1 MAAAALTQEST
12 SKFVQTKH
20 WKLHYNEAGEGHPVI
35 MLHGTGPGATG
46 WSNFNR
52 NLAPLAEKYRVI
64 LLDFPGWGK
73 SDTVD
78 VGALVSSDP
87 SVGENRGDVNALAV
101 KELMDELGMETAALV
116 GNSMGGGCVQ
126 SFNMLYPERL
136 SHFITMGSGAPG
148 TNIILPGGPQE
159 GIKIIRETYENPTP
173 ENFTRLIKVM
183 VYDDSFVSEELAKQR
198 SDAAL
203 ANRDHLANWLKS
215 FGGGG
220 ASAVP
225 NPKMVESILT
235 CKVPALVF
243 HGRDD
248 RTVPIEGSLRLV
260 SMLPDATLVIF
271 NKCGHWAQ
279 VEHADTFNWMVS
291 EFIANN

>member
-1 MAAAALTQEST
+1 MAVAQLTEEST
-12 SKFVQTKH
+12 SRFVQTKH

-52 NLAPLAEKYRVI
+52 NLGPLAEKYHVI
-64 LLDFPGWGK
+64 LLDSPGWGQ

-78 VGALVSSDP
+78 VEAFGQS
-87 SVGENRGDVNALAV
+87 RGDINALAV
-101 KELMDELGMETAALV
+101 KELMDELGMDKAALV

-126 SFNMLYPERL
+126 SFNMSFPERL

-148 TNIILPGGPQE
+148 TNIIMPGGPLE
-159 GIKIIRETYENPTP
+159 GIRIIRETYENPTP
-173 ENFTRLIKVM
+173 ENFKRLIQVM
-183 VYDDSFVSEELAKQR
+183 VYDSSFVSEELAQQR
-198 SDAAL
+198 AKSAL
-203 ANRDHLANWLKS
+203 ANQDHLANWLKS

-220 ASAVP
+220 GAAP
-225 NPKMVESILT
+225 NPKLVESILN
-235 CKVPALVF
+235 CQAPALVF

-248 RTVPIEGSLRLV
+248 RTVPIEGSMRLM
-260 SMLPDATLVIF
+260 SMLPNATLVVF

-279 VEHADTFNWMVS
+279 VEHAATFNWMVS
-291 EFIANN
+291 DFIANN

>member
-1 MAAAALTQEST
+1 MATAQLTQEST

-52 NLAPLAEKYRVI
+52 NIGPLSEKYRVI
-64 LLDFPGWGK
+64 LLDSPGWGE

-78 VGALVSSDP
+78 VAKFGQA
-87 SVGENRGDVNALAV
+87 RGDINALAV

-126 SFNMLYPERL
+126 AFNMAFPERL

-148 TNIILPGGPQE
+148 TNIIQAGGPLE
-159 GIKIIRETYENPTP
+159 GIRIIRETYENPTP
-173 ENFTRLIKVM
+173 ENFKRLIEVM
-183 VYDDSFVSEELAKQR
+183 VYDSGFVTSELAQQR
-198 SDAAL
+198 ADNAL
-203 ANRDHLANWLKS
+203 ANKEHLANWLKS
-215 FGGGG
+215 FGVGG
-220 ASAVP
+220 APAVP
-225 NPKMVESILT
+225 NPKLVESLLN
-235 CKVPALVF
+235 CKAPALVF

-260 SMLPDATLVIF
+260 TMLPNSTLVVF

-291 EFIANN
+291 EFIAKN